1 MRRFISWAAAAVIC
15 GAAVA
20 AALPA
25 VERADA
31 RYREENRRV
40 ILIDPGHG
48 GADGGA
54 EGVDGTLEKEVNLAV
69 GRTLAAFLRVM
80 GYDVAMTRE
89 RDISIHSP
97 EAATLRQ
104 QKVSDMRN
112 RLALYEGAAA
122 VVSIHQNQFS
132 EAKYSGA
139 QMFYGPLNP
148 ASRDLAEEIRGR
160 VTCLLQPEN
169 RRELKQADDNIY
181 LLAHTR
187 VPAVIVEC
195 GFLSNPGECALL
207 ASPHYQRQ
215 MAFAVGAGVMGFFGP
230 NGL

>member
-1 MRRFISWAAAAVIC
+1 MRRSFSLAVVAVIC
-15 GAAVA
+15 AAAVA
-20 AALPA
+20 AAVPT
-25 VERADA
+25 VKQADA
-31 RYREENRRV
+31 RYRAENRRV

-54 EGVDGTLEKEVNLAV
+54 LGADGTKEKEVNLAI

-89 RDISIHSP
+89 EDISIHSP

-104 QKVSDMRN
+104 QKVSDMHN

-122 VVSIHQNQFS
+122 VISVHQNQFPQS
-132 EAKYSGA
+132 KYSGA
-139 QMFYGPLNP
+139 QIFYGPQNP
-148 ASRDLAEEIRGR
+148 VSRDLAEGIRSR
-160 VTCLLQPEN
+160 VIGLLQPEN
-169 RRELKQADDNIY
+169 KRELKRGDDSIF
-181 LLAHTR
+181 LLSRTR

-215 MAFAVGAGVMGFFGP
+215 MAFAVGAGVLGFFGA